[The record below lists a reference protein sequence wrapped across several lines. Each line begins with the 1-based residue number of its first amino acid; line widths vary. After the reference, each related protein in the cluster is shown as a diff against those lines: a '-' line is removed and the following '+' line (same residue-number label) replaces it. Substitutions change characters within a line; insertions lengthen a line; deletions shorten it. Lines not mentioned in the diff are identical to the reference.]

1 MLAYFLII
9 IALFFLSI
17 VENINTNVYNEYKIK
32 SFYISFILLVL
43 FVGLRWETGTDWEPY
58 VFVFDE
64 MNSITSL
71 FEYFGFMEFGYL
83 LINFVIRI
91 FTANYTLFLLFH
103 AILMYFI
110 LIKAFNSLTN
120 YVQLTLMLFFA
131 ITLGNMGSNRQLIAL
146 SLGLLGLAFLINGN
160 KRMYFVLIGT
170 ALFFHLTSILF
181 GVYYFL
187 NRRIKSITLL
197 ITVGVSYVLGKTN
210 LPYFIFAGF
219 GNLSFQASQKTDIYL
234 DNAAETLAFSELST
248 LGLLKR
254 LLVFGVFLV
263 LRNRISLKFKGF
275 DTVFNGYVFGLIFY
289 FFFSKSL
296 LVMISRG
303 SIYFSVMEALLLT
316 SIMYILPRIAD
327 KIMYSIFLFILSVFF
342 MYQSVAQYPDLF
354 EPYKAIFINMNF
366 YREMY

>member
-1 MLAYFLII
+1 M
-9 IALFFLSI
+9 
-17 VENINTNVYNEYKIK
+17 
-32 SFYISFILLVL
+32 
-43 FVGLRWETGTDWEPY
+43 
-58 VFVFDE
+58 
-64 MNSITSL
+64 
-71 FEYFGFMEFGYL
+71 
-83 LINFVIRI
+83 
-91 FTANYTLFLLFH
+91 FH